1 MGCVSSVAQSQVQVL
16 SERHAMQRISGQK
29 NYLMLPVEEAEE
41 GAHVNIIYNN
51 KIVKE
56 FNVRLAVNKVD
67 YYVPVDISVINGKD
81 ALIDVDFGDGR
92 NRRHSDIKNYVC
104 WTKIDYTDKIDT
116 TNRETRWRPIYH
128 HTPTYGWMNDP
139 NGMFY
144 KDGVWNLYFQY
155 NPYGSTWE
163 NMTWGHSTSTDLV
176 NWTYQGDVIEPD
188 ALGTIFSGSS
198 VVDYKN
204 TAGFGEGA
212 IISYYTSA
220 GQSQTQSMAY
230 SVDNGM
236 TFKKYSDNPKSS
248 SIAKEYPCLGAFKD
262 VESVIKDT
270 GVQTVLICAP
280 GLESKR
286 LVSLINQL
294 QLLVKRVAF
303 VPELFG
309 LPTSNIT
316 ARGMMEEQAVVLRVQ
331 NNLARKSNRIMKRI
345 FDIVATV
352 CGGLLILPILAI
364 VAVLIYLDSPGPI
377 VFGHKRVG
385 QGGKEFPCYK
395 FRSMVPNAQ
404 EALEVY
410 LKENPAAREEWERD
424 FKLKDDPRVTRIGKF
439 LRKTSLDELP
449 QLWNVLVGDMSLVG
463 PRPIVR
469 DEIVKYGDYINDFYL
484 VPPGITGVWQVSGR
498 SDTTYE
504 ERVLMDSWYVH
515 NWSVWIDI
523 VYLLKTVL
531 AVVKS
536 KGAY

>member
-1 MGCVSSVAQSQVQVL
+1 MPIATY
-16 SERHAMQRISGQK
+16 K
-29 NYLMLPVEEAEE
+29 
-41 GAHVNIIYNN
+41 IIGY
-51 KIVKE
+51 
-56 FNVRLAVNKVD
+56 VD
-67 YYVPVDISVINGKD
+67 
-81 ALIDVDFGDGR
+81 
-92 NRRHSDIKNYVC
+92 
-104 WTKIDYTDKIDT
+104 
-116 TNRETRWRPIYH
+116 
-128 HTPTYGWMNDP
+128 
-139 NGMFY
+139 
-144 KDGVWNLYFQY
+144 
-155 NPYGSTWE
+155 
-163 NMTWGHSTSTDLV
+163 
-176 NWTYQGDVIEPD
+176 
-188 ALGTIFSGSS
+188 
-198 VVDYKN
+198 
-204 TAGFGEGA
+204 
-212 IISYYTSA
+212 
-220 GQSQTQSMAY
+220 
-230 SVDNGM
+230 
-236 TFKKYSDNPKSS
+236 DNPKSS
-248 SIAKEYPCLGAFKD
+248 SIAKEYPCLGAFSD
-262 VESVIKDT
+262 VEDVIKDT

-280 GLESKR
+280 GLEPKK
-286 LVSLINQL
+286 LVSLINRL

-352 CGGLLILPILAI
+352 CGGILILPILAI